1 MTRLGSVLA
10 AAVLAV
16 ATTVLPGL
24 SVAPAEAAACTDA
37 GGVTVVVDPGSLPGS
52 LSQTCVGGSGKAA
65 GLFGSAGHTL
75 TRVQRFPGAV
85 CKVDGEPADS
95 SCVNMPPTN
104 AYWGLFWS
112 DGKSGSW
119 VYSSAGVDNL
129 DVPAG
134 GSVALAWQSSSSR
147 RNPAVK
153 PPDHDGSGADDPGG
167 SGGGSGGTGGSG
179 GGGRTGG
186 GSGGGSGGGNDGPT
200 GGASSDAPA
209 SSSPSASDSPT
220 SDAPKPADSKQ
231 GKRDR
236 PADGKK
242 SDRPREQQSQTAEP
256 TEDATVAPDAAP
268 AADPATT
275 PVSPGG
281 LPLWLV
287 GLAAAGLLAVGTTVA
302 VVRRR
307 ATHDA

>member
-1 MTRLGSVLA
+1 MTRLASALA
-10 AAVLAV
+10 AALLAV
-16 ATTVLPGL
+16 ASAVLPGL
-24 SVAPAEAAACTDA
+24 SVAPAEAAACSDA
-37 GGVTVVVDPGSLPGS
+37 GGVTVVVDGKGLTGSVAL
-52 LSQTCVGGSGKAA
+52 TCVSGSGTAA
-65 GLFGSAGHTL
+65 ALFGDAGHAI

-85 CKVDGEPADS
+85 CKVDGAPTDS

-134 GSVALAWQSSSSR
+134 GSVALAWQSSNSR
-147 RNPAVK
+147 RNPAAK

-167 SGGGSGGTGGSG
+167 GAGGGSGGSTG

-186 GSGGGSGGGNDGPT
+186 GSGGGTDDPT

-209 SSSPSASDSPT
+209 SSSPSASDAPA
-220 SDAPKPADSKQ
+220 SDAPKPADGKQ
-231 GKRDR
+231 AGKRDR
-236 PADGKK
+236 DGEQGAK
-242 SDRPREQQSQTAEP
+242 SDRPREEQSQIADP
-256 TEDATVAPDAAP
+256 TEDATVSPDAAP
-268 AADPATT
+268 ADDVATT
-275 PVSPGG
+275 PVAQGG
-281 LPLWLV
+281 LPLRLV

-307 ATHDA
+307 AAHDA

>member
-1 MTRLGSVLA
+1 MTRFGSVLA
-10 AAVLAV
+10 AAVLAA
-16 ATTVLPGL
+16 ATMALPGL
-24 SVAPAEAAACTDA
+24 SVAPAEAAACSDT
-37 GGVTVVVDPGSLPGS
+37 GGVTVVVDGTGLTGS

-65 GLFGSAGHTL
+65 ALFVDAGHTL
-75 TRVQRFPGAV
+75 TRVQRFPGAI

-95 SCVNMPPTN
+95 SCVNMPATN

-119 VYSSAGVDNL
+119 AYSSAGVDNL

-134 GSVALAWQSSSSR
+134 GSVALAWQNSNSR
-147 RNPAVK
+147 RNPAVT

-167 SGGGSGGTGGSG
+167 SGGGTGGSG

-186 GSGGGSGGGNDGPT
+186 PSGGADAPT
-200 GGASSDAPA
+200 GGASSDAPQ

-220 SDAPKPADSKQ
+220 SDAPKPADGKPA

-236 PADGKK
+236 DGAADDAKRE
-242 SDRPREQQSQTAEP
+242 RPREQQSQSAEP
-256 TEDATVAPDAAP
+256 TEDATVSPDAAP
-268 AADPATT
+268 ADDVATT
-275 PVSPGG
+275 SMSQGG

>member
-1 MTRLGSVLA
+1 MTRFGSVLA

-24 SVAPAEAAACTDA
+24 SVAPAAAAACTDA

-65 GLFGSAGHTL
+65 ALFGDAGHTL

-104 AYWGLFWS
+104 AYWGLVWS

-119 VYSSAGVDNL
+119 VYSSSGVDNL

-134 GSVALAWQSSSSR
+134 GAVALAWQSSSSR

-153 PPDHDGSGADDPGG
+153 APDHDGSGADDPGG

-179 GGGRTGG
+179 GGGRAGG
-186 GSGGGSGGGNDGPT
+186 GSGGGADDPT
-200 GGASSDAPA
+200 GGASSDAPV

-220 SDAPKPADSKQ
+220 SDSPKPADGKQ
-231 GKRDR
+231 AGKRDGHKG
-236 PADGKK
+236 AKDGK
-242 SDRPREQQSQTAEP
+242 SGRPREQQTETALP
-256 TEDATVAPDAAP
+256 TEDPTVSPDAAP
-268 AADPATT
+268 ADDVAST
-275 PVSPGG
+275 PVAQGG

-287 GLAAAGLLAVGTTVA
+287 GLAGAGLLAVGTTVA

>member
-1 MTRLGSVLA
+1 MTRFGSVLA

-24 SVAPAEAAACTDA
+24 SVAPAEAAACSDA
-37 GGVTVVVDPGSLPGS
+37 GGVTVVVDGTGLTGS
-52 LSQTCVGGSGKAA
+52 LSQTCVGGSGKATA
-65 GLFGSAGHTL
+65 LFGDAGHTL

-119 VYSSAGVDNL
+119 AYSSAGVDNL
-129 DVPAG
+129 EVPAG
-134 GSVALAWQSSSSR
+134 GSVALAWQSSNGR
-147 RNPAVK
+147 RNPAAE
-153 PPDHDGSGADDPGG
+153 PPDHDGSGTDDPGGG
-167 SGGGSGGTGGSG
+167 SGGGTGGSS

-186 GSGGGSGGGNDGPT
+186 PGGGVDAPT
-200 GGASSDAPA
+200 GGPSSDAPQ

-220 SDAPKPADSKQ
+220 SDAPKPADGKQ
-231 GKRDR
+231 AGKRDR
-236 PADGKK
+236 DGAADDPKRE
-242 SDRPREQQSQTAEP
+242 RPREQQSQTAKP
-256 TEDATVAPDAAP
+256 TEGATVSPDAAP
-268 AADPATT
+268 ADDVATT
-275 PVSPGG
+275 SMSQDG